1 MPPTWEQLVGEGWK
15 QRSTKRRSYVSPDG
29 KVINSRRDIT
39 GPSRDDI
46 GDILFPGR
54 GLKVDPEIPG
64 PSNKL
69 DSLPVTHKDSTVTE
83 MDLATTELSKS
94 PVKRL
99 SNSEVIP
106 HMYIN

>member
-15 QRSTKRRSYVSPDG
+15 QRSTKRMSFVSPEG
-29 KVINSRRDIT
+29 KVVNSCRDIT

-69 DSLPVTHKDSTVTE
+69 DSLSVTHTDSSVTE

-94 PVKRL
+94 PVKKPC
-99 SNSEVIP
+99 NSEVIP
-106 HMYIN
+106 HMYIS

>member
-15 QRSTKRRSYVSPDG
+15 QRSTKTRSYVSPEG
-29 KVINSRRDIT
+29 KVIKSRRDIT

-46 GDILFPGR
+46 GDILFPGG

-69 DSLPVTHKDSTVTE
+69 DSLPVAHKDSSVTE

-94 PVKRL
+94 PVKKL
-99 SNSEVIP
+99 SNSDVIP